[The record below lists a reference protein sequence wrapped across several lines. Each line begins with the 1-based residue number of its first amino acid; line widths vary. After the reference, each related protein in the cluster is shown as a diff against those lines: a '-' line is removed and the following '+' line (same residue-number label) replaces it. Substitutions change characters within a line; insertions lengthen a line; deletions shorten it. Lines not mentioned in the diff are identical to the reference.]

1 MFIQTESTPNP
12 NSLKFLLELDI
23 GDANSIEFSNIEEC
37 HSSDLAK
44 LLFQINGIEKIFF
57 GKNFISINK
66 NNYDWDQLK
75 APILTVISDFISSGR
90 KIIKKNDKKIDQ
102 KNIEY
107 AAHDEEAVNQ
117 IIEVLDA
124 KVKPTVA
131 QDGGD
136 IEFKKFKDGIVYVS
150 LQGSCSGCPSSTI
163 TLKNG
168 IENLLKHYVRE
179 VNGVEEYVSI

>member
-12 NSLKFLLELDI
+12 NSLKFLLDLDI
-23 GDANSIEFSNIEEC
+23 GNKESVEFSSIEDCQDSE
-37 HSSDLAK
+37 LAK
-44 LLFQINGIEKIFF
+44 ILLQISGVEKIFF

-90 KIIKKNDKKIDQ
+90 KIIKNNDEKVVQNI
-102 KNIEY
+102 IEY
-107 AAHDEEAVNQ
+107 ERDDEDAVNQ
-117 IIEVLDA
+117 IVEVLNA
-124 KVKPTVA
+124 KVKPAVA

-150 LQGSCSGCPSSTI
+150 LQGSCSGCPSSKI

-168 IENLLKHYVRE
+168 IENLLKHYVRD
-179 VNGVEEYVSI
+179 VNGVEEYVSV

>member
-12 NSLKFLLELDI
+12 NSLKFLLDLDI
-23 GDANSIEFSNIEEC
+23 GSRDKIEFSRIEDC

-44 LLFQINGIEKIFF
+44 ILFQINGVEKVFF
-57 GKNFISINK
+57 SKSFISINK

-75 APILTVISDFISSGR
+75 APILTVISDFIFSGK
-90 KIIKKNDKKIDQ
+90 KIIKNNNEKIIQ
-102 KNIEY
+102 KTIEY
-107 AAHDEEAVNQ
+107 ASDDEEAVNQ

-124 KVKPTVA
+124 KVKPAVA

-150 LQGSCSGCPSSTI
+150 LQGSCSGCPSSKI

-179 VNGVEEYVSI
+179 VNGVEEYASV